1 MASATSGSGP
11 SIAIQPSFTCGS
23 PTDFERPPSRNVR
36 AGAGSPTPPAG
47 SAARP
52 GEARATAEDG
62 PQIAELLGF
71 EGTGLYRG
79 AFLYFGSSRAGA
91 YLDLLQWQDNG
102 PAVPRSPRDVGLA
115 RVAIR
120 VDDMDEHLARL
131 ADHGVPTLTAPK
143 ELTLGVTRVRV
154 VCFRDPDGVLL
165 EYLQFVDHPWG
176 VDLGRPSVP

>member
-1 MASATSGSGP
+1 MVFLFHFNVVCSDFDTSY
-11 SIAIQPSFTCGS
+11 
-23 PTDFERPPSRNVR
+23 DFYTRAVGMRPLTSSR
-36 AGAGSPTPPAG
+36 AGTATGGAVAG
-47 SAARP
+47 ARP
-52 GEARATAEDG
+52 GEGRATAEDG

-131 ADHGVPTLTAPK
+131 HDYGVPTLTAPK

-165 EYLQFVDHPWG
+165 EYLQFVDQAAWG
-176 VDLGRPSVP
+176 TAST